1 MHEKHLQKTHMLS
14 EVADQRPDMHE
25 QMLDKY
31 KISFHGNEPTI
42 KVKSSLITSQK
53 TSIDKIKILHYDVLL
68 CPTTSDHGTL

>member
-42 KVKSSLITSQK
+42 KVKSSLITSQQ
-53 TSIDKIKILHYDVLL
+53 TSIGKIKILHYGVLL